1 MLKIAKMPDGTPEIY
16 LAVQGEGITTGVPI
30 VFVRTSNCNLGCQ
43 FCDTAYTWFFEGTK
57 YPDDWNKNFKKF
69 QAKLEQLIMTPEEVA
84 AKIAE
89 VAGNVHAAV
98 FTGGEPTV
106 QQVELTKVAEILQEK
121 YGGDWYFEVET
132 NGSILLSDAFNKQIH
147 QINCSPK
154 LESSGNPK
162 YLRDIE
168 KPMQFIAE
176 QARQGKVCYKFV
188 VGKATLDTDMKEI
201 EELRA
206 KYNIPK
212 KTVYLMPEGTQRQEM
227 IDSTLEVVEL
237 CKKTGYRLS
246 TRVQVILYGPKR
258 AV

>member
-1 MLKIAKMPDGTPEIY
+1 MPDGTPEIY
-16 LAVQGEGITTGVPI
+16 LAVQGEGFTSGLPM

-89 VAGNVHAAV
+89 VAGNVHNAV

-106 QQVELTKVAEILQEK
+106 QQTDLTEVAEILQKK

-132 NGSILLSDAFNKQIH
+132 NGSILLSERFDKCIN

-168 KPMQFIAE
+168 KPMRFIANK
-176 QARQGKVCYKFV
+176 ARFDKNVCYKFV
-188 VGKATLDTDMKEI
+188 VGKATLEADMKEI
-201 EELRA
+201 EELQERY
-206 KYNIPK
+206 KIPK
-212 KTVYLMPEGTQRQEM
+212 ESIYLMPEGTDSKEM
-227 IDSTLEVVEL
+227 IKSTLEMVEI